1 MACRSRPFQ
10 SSAGPQIIGMIFT
23 IASAGSLLTRVL
35 TRPQRFGST
44 LRRAIRSLPWL
55 SLNAAYRTRKETDD

>member
-1 MACRSRPFQ
+1 MALPLAAVQ

-44 LRRAIRSLPWL
+44 LRRAIRSSPWL